1 MYCYAFESSYGYNS
15 IVRLGKIYTFT
26 SEESMMYLIDVNRDL
41 KVLNH
46 AFRVFTR
53 YVKHHLILHKIKK
66 YFTPKHLFL
75 IQHGEKSI
83 EQIINE
89 IKSRIIKQK
98 TIE

>member
-1 MYCYAFESSYGYNS
+1 MYYYAFESSYGYNS
-15 IVRLGKIYTFT
+15 LVRLGRIYTFT
-26 SEESMMYLIDVNRDL
+26 SEESMKYLIIINRDL

-53 YVKHHLILHKIKK
+53 YVKHHLFLHKIKK

-75 IQHGEKSI
+75 IQNREKSI

-89 IKSRIIKQK
+89 IKSKILKQK
-98 TIE
+98 TNE